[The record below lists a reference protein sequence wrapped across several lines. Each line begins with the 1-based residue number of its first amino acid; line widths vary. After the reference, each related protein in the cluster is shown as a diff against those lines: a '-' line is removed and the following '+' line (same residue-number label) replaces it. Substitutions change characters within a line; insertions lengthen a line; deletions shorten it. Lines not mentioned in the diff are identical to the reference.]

1 MINVIHLHRMFQ
13 TKKGP
18 VTAVNDVSFSVE
30 RGEIFGF
37 LGPNGAGKTTTIG
50 MLCTL
55 LRPTSGTAT
64 LNGYDITKQPHLVR
78 KSIGL
83 VFQDPSLDERLTAR
97 ENLEFHARLYNVP
110 WEIARDRIDRML
122 DMVELA
128 SRQDDLVR
136 NFSGGM
142 KRRLEIARGLIH
154 HPRILFLDEPTLGL
168 DLQTRCSIWDYIH
181 QLQEEEQITIFL
193 TTHYM
198 EEAEHCRRIAIMD
211 YGALIALDTPLG
223 LKKMVGDDR
232 VSLTTLHPDEAIG
245 YLSERGFSPTRGR
258 EREVLFEVP
267 NGEEFL
273 PSFIRHSPFDIL
285 TISFTRPTLEDVFLR
300 MTGRTLRSEGET
312 RSESERSKR
321 PPLTSNPRTG
331 GRA

>member
-1 MINVIHLHRMFQ
+1 MIDVQHLRRIFE
-13 TKKGP
+13 TKKGR
-18 VTAVNDVSFSVE
+18 VIAVKDVSFAVE

-55 LRPTSGTAT
+55 LRPTSGTAV
-64 LNGYDITKQPHLVR
+64 LNGYDIVRSPHFVR

-110 WEIARDRIDRML
+110 RAVARERIDRML
-122 DMVELA
+122 EMVELV

-136 NFSGGM
+136 HFSGGM

-154 HPRILFLDEPTLGL
+154 HPRVLFLDEPTLGL
-168 DLQTRCSIWDYIH
+168 DPQTRCCIWDYIH
-181 QLQEEEQITIFL
+181 ELQDQEGITIFL

-198 EEAEHCRRIAIMD
+198 EEAEHCRHIAIMD
-211 YGALIALDTPLG
+211 YGALIALDTPEG
-223 LKKMVGDDR
+223 LKKMVGEDR
-232 VSLTTLHPDEAIG
+232 IAMTTMQLDQAMT
-245 YLSERGFSPTRGR
+245 YLRGRGFSPSQVR
-258 EREVLFEVP
+258 ERELVFEVQ

-273 PSFIRHSPFDIL
+273 PQFVRQAPFDIL
-285 TISFTRPTLEDVFLR
+285 TINLTRPTLEDVFLR
-300 MTGRTLRSEGET
+300 KTGRALRGEGDP
-312 RSESERSKR
+312 RSI
-321 PPLTSNPRTG
+321 TSRVSTEKG
-331 GRA
+331 A

>member
-1 MINVIHLHRMFQ
+1 MIDVVHLRRVFQ
-13 TKKGP
+13 TKKGS
-18 VTAVNDVSFSVE
+18 VTAVDDVSFAVE

-55 LRPTSGTAT
+55 LRPTSGTAR
-64 LNGYDITKQPHLVR
+64 LNGYDIVKQPHDVR

-97 ENLEFHARLYNVP
+97 ENLEFHARLYSVP
-110 WEIARDRIDRML
+110 RAIARERIDRML
-122 DMVELA
+122 EMVELV

-168 DLQTRCSIWDYIH
+168 DPQTRCCIWDYIH
-181 QLQEEEQITIFL
+181 ELQEEEEITIFL

-198 EEAEHCRRIAIMD
+198 EEAEHCRHIAIMD
-211 YGALIALDTPLG
+211 YGALIGLDTPAG
-223 LKKMVGDDR
+223 LKKMVGEDR
-232 VSLTTLHPDEAIG
+232 ITLTTLQSEQAMT
-245 YLSERGFSPTRGR
+245 YLDERGLSPSRVRDR
-258 EREVLFEVP
+258 ELAFEVQ

-273 PSFIRHSPFDIL
+273 PGFVKHAPFDIL
-285 TISFTRPTLEDVFLR
+285 TINLTRPTLEDVFLR
-300 MTGRTLRSEGET
+300 MTGRTLRGEGEAGVSA
-312 RSESERSKR
+312 RRMANR
-321 PPLTSNPRTG
+321 Q
-331 GRA
+331 

>member
-1 MINVIHLHRMFQ
+1 MIDVRHIRRVFQ

-55 LRPTSGTAT
+55 VRPTSGTAI
-64 LNGYDITKQPHLVR
+64 LNGYDIVRQPHYVR

-97 ENLEFHARLYNVP
+97 ENLEFHARLYSVP
-110 WEIARDRIDRML
+110 KDIARDRIDRML
-122 DMVELA
+122 DMVELV
-128 SRQDDLVR
+128 SRQDDLVK

-154 HPRILFLDEPTLGL
+154 HPRVLFLDEPTLGL
-168 DLQTRCSIWDYIH
+168 DPQTRCCIWDYIH
-181 QLQEEEQITIFL
+181 HLQAEEQITIFL

-211 YGALIALDTPLG
+211 HGELIALDTPAG
-223 LKKMVGDDR
+223 LKKVAGGDR
-232 VSLTTLHPDEAIG
+232 IAMTTLQMDRATA
-245 YLSERGFSPTRGR
+245 YLAERGLTPSRVRDR
-258 EREVLFEVP
+258 ELVFEVQ

-273 PSFIRHSPFDIL
+273 PSFVRRAPFDIL
-285 TISFTRPTLEDVFLR
+285 TINLTRPTLEDVFLR
-300 MTGRTLRSEGET
+300 MTGRTLREEGDPAGEAGAPG
-312 RSESERSKR
+312 K
-321 PPLTSNPRTG
+321 PP
-331 GRA
+331 

>member
-1 MINVIHLHRMFQ
+1 MMIDVRHLRRVFQ

-18 VTAVNDVSFSVE
+18 VTAVDDVSFAVD

-55 LRPTSGTAT
+55 LRPTSGTAI
-64 LNGYDITKQPHLVR
+64 LNGYDIVTQPHFVR

-97 ENLEFHARLYNVP
+97 ENLEFHARLYSVP
-110 WEIARDRIDRML
+110 LDVARGRMNRML
-122 DMVELA
+122 EMVELV
-128 SRQDDLVR
+128 SRQDDLVK

-168 DLQTRCSIWDYIH
+168 DPQTRCLIWDYIH
-181 QLQEEEQITIFL
+181 ELQETEEITIFL

-198 EEAEHCRRIAIMD
+198 EEAEHCRRIAIID
-211 YGALIALDTPLG
+211 YGTLVALDTPLG
-223 LKKMVGDDR
+223 LKKTAGGDR
-232 VSLTTLHPDEAIG
+232 IAVTTHQIDQAMA
-245 YLSERGFSPTRGR
+245 YLAARGLSPVKVR
-258 EREVLFEVP
+258 ERELSFEVP

-273 PSFIRHSPFDIL
+273 PAFVRQAPFDVTSVNL
-285 TISFTRPTLEDVFLR
+285 TRPTLEDVFLR
-300 MTGRTLRSEGET
+300 KTGRHLRSEGDGA
-312 RSESERSKR
+312 RRDS
-321 PPLTSNPRTG
+321 
-331 GRA
+331 

>member
-1 MINVIHLHRMFQ
+1 MIDVVHLRRVFQ
-13 TKKGP
+13 TKKGS
-18 VTAVNDVSFSVE
+18 VTAVDDVSFAVE

-55 LRPTSGTAT
+55 LRPTSGTAR
-64 LNGYDITKQPHLVR
+64 LNGYDIVKQPHDVR

-97 ENLEFHARLYNVP
+97 ENLEFHARLYSVP
-110 WEIARDRIDRML
+110 RDIARERIDRML
-122 DMVELA
+122 EMVELV

-168 DLQTRCSIWDYIH
+168 DPQTRCCIWDYIH
-181 QLQEEEQITIFL
+181 ELQEEEEITIFL

-198 EEAEHCRRIAIMD
+198 EEAEHCRHIAIMD
-211 YGALIALDTPLG
+211 YGALIGLDTPAS
-223 LKKMVGDDR
+223 LKKMVGEDR
-232 VSLTTLHPDEAIG
+232 ITMTTLQSEQAMT
-245 YLSERGFSPTRGR
+245 YLDERGLSPSRVRDR
-258 EREVLFEVP
+258 ELVFEVQ

-273 PSFIRHSPFDIL
+273 PGFVKHAPFDIL
-285 TISFTRPTLEDVFLR
+285 TINLTRPTLEDVFLR
-300 MTGRTLRSEGET
+300 MTGRTLRGEGEVGVSA
-312 RSESERSKR
+312 RRMANRK
-321 PPLTSNPRTG
+321 
-331 GRA
+331 

>member
-1 MINVIHLHRMFQ
+1 MIDVVHLRRVFQ
-13 TKKGP
+13 TKKGS
-18 VTAVNDVSFSVE
+18 VTAVDDVSFAVE

-55 LRPTSGTAT
+55 LRPTSGTAR
-64 LNGYDITKQPHLVR
+64 LNGYDIVKQPHEVR

-97 ENLEFHARLYNVP
+97 ENLEFHARLYSVP
-110 WEIARDRIDRML
+110 RDIARERIDRML
-122 DMVELA
+122 EMVELV

-168 DLQTRCSIWDYIH
+168 DPQTRCCIWDYIH
-181 QLQEEEQITIFL
+181 ELQEEEEITIFL

-198 EEAEHCRRIAIMD
+198 EEAEHCRHIAIMD
-211 YGALIALDTPLG
+211 YGALIGLDTPAS
-223 LKKMVGDDR
+223 LKKMVGEDR
-232 VSLTTLHPDEAIG
+232 ITMTTLQSEQAMT
-245 YLSERGFSPTRGR
+245 YLDERGLSPSRVRDR
-258 EREVLFEVP
+258 ELVFEVQ

-273 PSFIRHSPFDIL
+273 PGFVKHAPFDIL
-285 TISFTRPTLEDVFLR
+285 TINLTRPTLEDVFLR
-300 MTGRTLRSEGET
+300 MTGRTLRGEGEVGVSA
-312 RSESERSKR
+312 RRMANR
-321 PPLTSNPRTG
+321 Q
-331 GRA
+331 